1 MDESCET
8 PARAI
13 GGVEERINQI
23 SLVSDSLQGQVKTLI
38 DRLAPITRRVITE
51 AKGDQ
56 PINPQPAESPIAGNV
71 RTVIVKLEEISDS
84 ISDLLIKLD
93 I

>member
-1 MDESCET
+1 M
-8 PARAI
+8 
-13 GGVEERINQI
+13 
-23 SLVSDSLQGQVKTLI
+23 
-38 DRLAPITRRVITE
+38 ITE

-56 PINPQPAESPIAGNV
+56 PINPQTAESPIAGNV
-71 RTVIVKLEEISDS
+71 RTVIIKLEEISDA